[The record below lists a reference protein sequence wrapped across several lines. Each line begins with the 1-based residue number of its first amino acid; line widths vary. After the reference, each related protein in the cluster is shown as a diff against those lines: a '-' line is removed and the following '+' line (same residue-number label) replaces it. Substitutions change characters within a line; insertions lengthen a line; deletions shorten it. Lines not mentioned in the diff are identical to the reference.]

1 MEKLTPTSRWKEA
14 ALLVVG
20 SLVVGRF
27 CWTNLNIWGGNQS
40 DWSGIAPFGLVA
52 AAGGIVYG
60 FLMLAGV
67 AVSTLISGGAVAAPH
82 PLPDVKP
89 QTDAQPV
96 VANATVEEQ
105 KWLWALW
112 VALLEIVAFNLYCQF
127 FTQLGRHGRLWL
139 GLIDQI
145 AFIVAL
151 SRNRKALDPPGLA
164 LALAASVQQIVFVF
178 MVNHFDPAEAF
189 WGNVAFLLNLA
200 ASGFIIWMWVR
211 SPRLRPD
218 LGFLISI
225 FPALFAHT
233 WASHLLF
240 QFAQH

>member
-1 MEKLTPTSRWKEA
+1 
-14 ALLVVG
+14 VG

-27 CWTNLNIWGGNQS
+27 CWSNLNIWGGNQS

-145 AFIVAL
+145 PYCCAVPQSEGTRSTRLSPCIGCQRPADRLRFHGQSFRSRGSVLGKRRISAESGGQRIYHLDVGAVASPASGSRL
-151 SRNRKALDPPGLA
+151 S
-164 LALAASVQQIVFVF
+164 
-178 MVNHFDPAEAF
+178 HFD
-189 WGNVAFLLNLA
+189 
-200 ASGFIIWMWVR
+200 
-211 SPRLRPD
+211 
-218 LGFLISI
+218 
-225 FPALFAHT
+225 FP
-233 WASHLLF
+233 SSVCIYVG
-240 QFAQH
+240 